1 MLQILNNISNQMNSN
16 KEFFS
21 PCKVNLMLAITN
33 PRQDGFH
40 DLISLVAPTKFGD
53 TLKVCKS
60 DADKDTIKCNLEG
73 VPCDESNLVIKAA
86 NLFREHCKLDEFF
99 DFDLIKKVPHG
110 AGLGGGSSNGAIALQ
125 AVNELCGDLLSL
137 DELSKI
143 AENMGADCPLFL
155 RKKPI
160 IMTGKGEVIEECT
173 KEETTLLDSLKLL
186 IFKPAFSINTG
197 LAYKEM
203 RSNPDYYISKENASE
218 ILNSW
223 RKNPTL
229 ENLPLVNNMQLPA
242 FKKFPILE
250 IVIEEIKEKFQIP
263 AMMSG
268 SGSACFAVINKLDND
283 SIAKLKDYIFSAF
296 GQSATIALG

>member
-1 MLQILNNISNQMNSN
+1 MNSN

-33 PRQDGFH
+33 PRDDGFH

-53 TLKVCKS
+53 TLKVNKS
-60 DADKDTIKCNLEG
+60 TSGKDTIKCNLEG
-73 VPCDESNLVIKAA
+73 VPCDESNLVIKAV
-86 NLFREHCKLDEFF
+86 NLFKDACNIKEYF
-99 DFDLIKKVPHG
+99 DFDLIKEVPHG

-125 AVNELCGDLLSL
+125 AVNELCGNLLSL

-143 AENMGADCPLFL
+143 AEKMGADCPLFL
-155 RKKPI
+155 RKKAI
-160 IMTGKGEVIEECT
+160 IMSGKGEVIEECT
-173 KEETTLLDSLKLL
+173 SAESALLDSLKLL
-186 IFKPAFSINTG
+186 IFKPEFSINTG

-203 RSNPDYYISKENASE
+203 RTNPDYYISKENASD

-250 IVIEEIKEKFQIP
+250 VVTEEIKEKFQIP

-296 GQSATIALG
+296 GETAKIALG